1 MQPVTPLKVVP
12 ANSALRLRAI
22 LDFEDSESGSKRTAG
37 DEWLFEGPGKKSVV
51 FIYLF
56 IFSYS
61 LSFAGNLG
69 QLKHLHEH
77 ATNIYWSM
85 QHFGVSRRW
94 CGCRCVEFLM
104 CAQMLMHRNST
115 LGKKYIKSAVNRVD
129 FFVGVGRVCD

>member
-1 MQPVTPLKVVP
+1 MLCVQPVTPLKVVP

-69 QLKHLHEH
+69 QLKHLHEQRYKYLLVH
-77 ATNIYWSM
+77 AAFWCVQAMVWMPLCGFFNERTDAEAPKLNLGEKIYKECSE
-85 QHFGVSRRW
+85 QS
-94 CGCRCVEFLM
+94 
-104 CAQMLMHRNST
+104 
-115 LGKKYIKSAVNRVD
+115 
-129 FFVGVGRVCD
+129 